1 MTILSDPYTST
12 SNEAMVGDRR
22 FPAVFPPVSVP
33 CSLVQLSFPSTLMS
47 ASPTTPRNEPEYEG
61 DYRPADAENP
71 HAHLDP
77 FNVRVEPADLT
88 YLVQMADA
96 LNTTLDLQTLLGRT
110 SELVKAI
117 IDYRIFAIFLLNDR
131 TNELRMRFQ
140 IGHTPEI
147 ERMRL
152 AMGKGVVGQVALTR
166 QPLLL
171 NDVTTDPNY
180 LPANPDVRSELAV
193 PLIAKNRL
201 IGVMDLESE
210 QAGYFRPEHLHLL
223 TLTASRI
230 AQAIENARLYAR
242 VSRQAQTLTVLN
254 EISAELTSIL
264 ELDPLL
270 ARIGQLLRRLIDYQM
285 FSIMLLDDKGET
297 LITRYAWRF
306 GYAHAPLRRIP
317 ITSGLV
323 GAAVREWRPINVPD
337 VRKDSRYLAMNPET
351 RSELIVPLFHKGRII
366 GVLDLEHTRPGF
378 FNDDH
383 QRTLTTMAAQVAIAI
398 ENARLYQAV
407 SRQERQL
414 EKDIAMAREVQ
425 LRLLPTSPP
434 EQSHAD
440 LAVRFLPAR
449 TIGGDL
455 YDFVE
460 YSPHETAIMLGDV
473 SGKAAPAALFAAL
486 VSGIMRSAA
495 IQRPKPAEMLR
506 ALNDAL
512 QERKLDSQY
521 VTMLFALW
529 NDEQRTLYVS
539 NSGAV
544 QPIFCRDG
552 QSLTVKSE
560 GFPLGMFPDVTY
572 DEISI
577 VTQPGDLLV
586 FISDGITDAENAQGE
601 MYGSERLFKVLGADP
616 ERTAGQIAD
625 AIMED
630 VTRFQDGKD
639 RFDDETI
646 IVLRVR

>member
-1 MTILSDPYTST
+1 MTS
-12 SNEAMVGDRR
+12 
-22 FPAVFPPVSVP
+22 
-33 CSLVQLSFPSTLMS
+33 
-47 ASPTTPRNEPEYEG
+47 SPTIPRDEPEYEG
-61 DYRPADAENP
+61 DYRPVDSENP

-77 FNVRVEPADLT
+77 QNVRVEPADLT

-96 LNTTLDLQTLLGRT
+96 LNTTLDLETLLRRT
-110 SELVKAI
+110 SELVRSI
-117 IDYRIFAIFLLNDR
+117 IHYRIFAILLLNDR
-131 TNELRMRFQ
+131 THELRMRFQ
-140 IGHTPEI
+140 IGHTPEV
-147 ERMRL
+147 ERMRFPV
-152 AMGKGVVGQVALTR
+152 GKGIVGQVALTR
-166 QPLLL
+166 QAILL
-171 NDVTTDPNY
+171 NDVKTDENY
-180 LPANPDVRSELAV
+180 VPANPDVRSELAV

-210 QAGYFRPEHLHLL
+210 LTNYFRAEHLHLL

-285 FSIMLLDDKGET
+285 FSIMLLDEKGET

-337 VRKDSRYLAMNPET
+337 VRKDTRYLAMNLET

-378 FNDDH
+378 FNEEH
-383 QRTLTTMAAQVAIAI
+383 ERALTTMAAQVAIAI

-425 LRLLPTSPP
+425 LRLLPTAPP
-434 EQSHAD
+434 EQANAD
-440 LAVRFLPAR
+440 MAVRFLPAR
-449 TIGGDL
+449 SIGGDL

-460 YSPHETAIMLGDV
+460 YAPGETAIVLGDV

-495 IQRPKPAEMLR
+495 IQRPQAAEMLC

-529 NDEQRTLYVS
+529 NDSNRTLRVA

-544 QPIFCRDG
+544 QPVFFRDG
-552 QSLTVKSE
+552 QSLTIKAE
-560 GFPLGMFPDVTY
+560 GFPLGMFPNVKY
-572 DEISI
+572 DEISV

-586 FISDGITDAENAQGE
+586 FISDGILDAENAQGE
-601 MYGSERLFKVLGADP
+601 MYGNERLSKMLSAVP
-616 ERTAGQIAD
+616 EHTASQIAD
-625 AIMED
+625 GILAD

-646 IVLRVR
+646 IVLRVK

>member
-1 MTILSDPYTST
+1 MPD
-12 SNEAMVGDRR
+12 
-22 FPAVFPPVSVP
+22 FP
-33 CSLVQLSFPSTLMS
+33 L
-47 ASPTTPRNEPEYEG
+47 SPTEQPEFEG
-61 DYRPADAENP
+61 DYRPPASDNP

-77 FNVRVEPADLT
+77 MNVRVEPADLA
-88 YLVQMADA
+88 YLVQLADA
-96 LNTTLDLQTLLGRT
+96 LNTTLDLQTLLNRT
-110 SELVKAI
+110 SELVRAI
-117 IDYRIFAIFLLNDR
+117 IPYRIFAILLLNDR
-131 TNELRMRFQ
+131 TNDLRMRFQ
-140 IGHTPEI
+140 IGHTPEVQ
-147 ERMRL
+147 RMRFP
-152 AMGKGVVGQVALTR
+152 MGKGIVGQVALRRETI
-166 QPLLL
+166 LL
-171 NDVTTDPNY
+171 NDVSTEPGY
-180 LPANPDVRSELAV
+180 LSANPDVRSELAL

-210 QAGYFRPEHLHLL
+210 QAGYFKPEHVHLL

-230 AQAIENARLYAR
+230 AQAIENARLYSR

-285 FSIMLLDDKGET
+285 FSIMLLDERGET

-337 VRKDSRYLAMNPET
+337 VKKDSRYLEMNPET

-366 GVLDLEHTRPGF
+366 GVLDLEHTRAGF
-378 FNDDH
+378 FNEEH
-383 QRTLTTMAAQVAIAI
+383 ERALTTMGAQIAIAI

-407 SRQERQL
+407 SRQEKQL
-414 EKDIAMAREVQ
+414 ERDIAMAREVQ
-425 LRLLPTSPP
+425 LRLLPTTPP
-434 EQSHAD
+434 QHAH
-440 LAVRFLPAR
+440 AEMAARFLPAR

-460 YSPHETAIMLGDV
+460 YTENETAIVLGDV

-495 IQRPKPAEMLR
+495 IQRPGPAEMLTL
-506 ALNDAL
+506 LNDAL
-512 QERKLDSQY
+512 QERKLESQY

-529 NDEQRTLYVS
+529 NDETRTLTVA

-544 QPIFCRDG
+544 QPILCRG
-552 QSLTVKSE
+552 GESVTVKAE
-560 GFPLGMFPDVTY
+560 GFPVGLFPSATY
-572 DEISI
+572 DELNL
-577 VTQPGDLLV
+577 VTQPGDAVV
-586 FISDGITDAENAQGE
+586 FVSDGILDAENAQNE
-601 MYGSERLFKVLGADP
+601 MYGQDRLAGVLCGHRDQPAD
-616 ERTAGQIAD
+616 RIAE
-625 AIMED
+625 AILAD

-646 IVLRVR
+646 IVLRVL